1 LKATNPM
8 QLKTLVK
15 NKAEKVGLPPHFA
28 MQTYMMERL
37 LERISLSDYKLQ
49 FVIKGGFLI
58 SAMIGLDMRATMDI
72 DATIIH
78 APLTEESIRG
88 IINKVLEVKVDD
100 NIEFTLKSIND
111 IRKNDEY
118 SGFRVSLVGGYPPIA
133 QPLTID
139 ITTGDKITPRE
150 IEFMYPLTFEER
162 NIPILAYNIETLLAE
177 KIETIISR
185 GISTTRP
192 RDFYDIYILW
202 KIERSKIDAAT
213 LNKALTATCENRN
226 STDKISDWQNIFAD
240 IKTNSSLKSYWENY
254 RREFAYAKDIEFE
267 ATCDVV
273 REIMKSILSMED

>member
-1 LKATNPM
+1 M
-8 QLKTLVK
+8 QLKALVK
-15 NKAEKVGLPPHFA
+15 NKADKIGIPSHFA
-28 MQTYMMERL
+28 MQTYMMERF
-37 LERISLSDYKLQ
+37 LERISLSECKLK
-49 FVIKGGFLI
+49 FVIKGGFLV
-58 SAMIGLDMRATMDI
+58 SAMVGLDMRATMDI
-72 DATIIH
+72 DATIIN
-78 APLTEESIRG
+78 ASLTEESIKE
-88 IINKVLEVKVDD
+88 IIDKVLEVKIDD
-100 NIEFTLKSIND
+100 NIKFTLKSIND

-118 SGFRVSLVGGYPPIA
+118 SGFRVSLEGGYPPIA
-133 QPLTID
+133 QPLTVD

-192 RDFYDIYILW
+192 RDFYDVYMLW
-202 KIERSKIDAAT
+202 KIERSKIDATT

-226 STDKISDWQNIFAD
+226 STDKISNWKNIFAD

-254 RREFAYAKDIEFE
+254 RSEFDYAKDIEFE

-273 REIMKSILSMED
+273 EAILNTLESEGS